1 METLENSLCYRKNLQ
16 NIFCLLYNAP
26 MNAVT
31 LLQQLING
39 LSLGSLY
46 ALIAIGYTIMELPPK
61 ENGRPGFHESAILLP
76 RQGKAGTTL
85 PSCLAPSGLPCLAL
99 FQARPW
105 KTTN

>member
-1 METLENSLCYRKNLQ
+1 LVAIYFFKFTLPQGKPICQGRAMK
-16 NIFCLLYNAP
+16 
-26 MNAVT
+26 
-31 LLQQLING
+31 
-39 LSLGSLY
+39 
-46 ALIAIGYTIMELPPK
+46 ALHLKSCPKTISRPFIELPTK